1 MTKRRTH
8 NPELKARVA
17 LEALAGRR
25 TIQEIAAEYALHP
38 IQVSQWKKQLS
49 EGAQELFANSRRTQN
64 KEKDQQQR
72 ESQLY
77 EQIGKLQME
86 LAWLKKKGGFS

>member
-49 EGAQELFANSRRTQN
+49 EGARDLFANSRRTKD
-64 KEKDQQQR
+64 KEDQQQR

>member
-49 EGAQELFANSRRTQN
+49 EGARDLFANSRRS
-64 KEKDQQQR
+64 KDKGDQQQR

-86 LAWLKKKGGFS
+86 LVWLKKKGGFS

>member
-49 EGAQELFANSRRTQN
+49 DGARDLFANSRRTKD
-64 KEKDQQQR
+64 KEEQQQR

>member
-49 EGAQELFANSRRTQN
+49 DGARELFANSRRTKD
-64 KEKDQQQR
+64 KEEQQQR